1 MGINHSLIAELD
13 EAIQSGSSDR
23 RIATLR
29 RVTDLF
35 LSRAGQYDSEQI
47 DLFDDVL
54 LRLIRH
60 IETRALA
67 ELGERLAPVGT
78 APVRI
83 IRHLANHDEIA
94 VAGPVLKDSS
104 RLSPP
109 DLVEIASVK
118 SQDHLLA
125 ISQRAEIDETVT
137 DVLVDRGNSEVA
149 RKVAVNSGARFSQT
163 GFATLVRRAEH
174 DDVLGELAGLR
185 ADMPPQLFERL
196 LAKATETVKARLM
209 ASLRP
214 EAADDVART
223 LNKVARE
230 LQAQCPGRNYA
241 EALGRVKLL
250 QADGKLDESI
260 VLEFAKTGQLEETAA
275 AIALLCSAPIE
286 LIDRLMHGNR
296 IDALLIPCKAGGL
309 GWPAA
314 KAVIRLS
321 PPHGATSEP
330 AFEAAKK
337 DFANLS
343 MAAAQRIMRF
353 WHVRASVTPGTMPPA
368 MLS

>member
-1 MGINHSLIAELD
+1 MGMSHSLIAELD

-35 LSRAGQYDSEQI
+35 LSHAGQYDPEQI

-54 LRLIRH
+54 LRLIGH

-67 ELGERLAPVGT
+67 ELGKRLAAVETAPVG
-78 APVRI
+78 V
-83 IRHLANHDEIA
+83 IRHLANHDEIV
-94 VAGPVLKDSS
+94 VAGPVLKDSR

-137 DVLVDRGNSEVA
+137 DVLVDRGDREVA

-163 GFATLVRRAEH
+163 GFATLVKRAEH
-174 DDVLGELAGLR
+174 DDVLAELAGQR
-185 ADMPPQLFERL
+185 ADMPPALFEQL
-196 LAKATETVKARLM
+196 LAKATATVKARLM
-209 ASLRP
+209 AALRP
-214 EAADDVART
+214 EAADDVERT
-223 LNKVARE
+223 LNKVVRE
-230 LQAQCPGRNYA
+230 LQAKCPVRDYA
-241 EALGRVKLL
+241 EPLGRMTLL
-250 QADGKLDESI
+250 QADGRLDESI
-260 VLEFAKTGQLEETAA
+260 VLEFAKAGQFEETVA
-275 AIALLCSAPIE
+275 AIALLGSAPVE

-296 IDALLIPCKAGGL
+296 IDALLIPCKACGL

-321 PPHGATSEP
+321 PAHGATSEP
-330 AFEAAKK
+330 ALETAKK
-337 DFANLS
+337 DFASLS
-343 MAAAQRIMRF
+343 VAAAQRIMRF
-353 WHVRASVTPGTMPPA
+353 WQVRASVAPGAMPSA
-368 MLS
+368 MPS

>member
-1 MGINHSLIAELD
+1 MGISHSFIAELD
-13 EAIQSGSSDR
+13 EAIQSGSSDQR
-23 RIATLR
+23 MATLR

-35 LSRAGQYDSEQI
+35 LSHAGQYDSEQI

-54 LRLIRH
+54 LRLIGH

-67 ELGERLAPVGT
+67 ELGERLASVDPAPVG
-78 APVRI
+78 I
-83 IRHLANHDEIA
+83 IRHLANHDEIT
-94 VAGPVLKDSS
+94 VAGPVLKDAK

-109 DLVEIASVK
+109 DLVEIASAK

-137 DVLVDRGNSEVA
+137 NVLVNRGNSEVA
-149 RKVAVNSGARFSQT
+149 RTVAVNSGARFSQT
-163 GFATLVRRAEH
+163 GFETLVKRAEH
-174 DDVLGELAGLR
+174 DDVLAELAGQR
-185 ADMPPQLFERL
+185 ADMPPQLFAQL
-196 LAKATETVKARLM
+196 LAKATETVRAKLM

-230 LQAQCPGRNYA
+230 LQAQCPGRDYA
-241 EALGRVKLL
+241 EALSRVKLV
-250 QADGKLDESI
+250 QADGRLDESI
-260 VLEFAKTGQLEETAA
+260 VLESAKAGQFEETAA
-275 AIALLCSAPIE
+275 ALALLCSAPIE
-286 LIDRLMHGNR
+286 LIGRLMQGNR

-309 GWPAA
+309 GWPAT

-321 PPHGATSEP
+321 PAHTATSELG
-330 AFEAAKK
+330 FEIAKK

-343 MAAAQRIMRF
+343 VVAARRIIRF
-353 WHVRASVTPGTMPPA
+353 WQVRSSVNPGAMPTPISA
-368 MLS
+368 